1 MPDSTAVD
9 QSTAVLEVRYE
20 SWEGCGEIM
29 MGYFAERCL
38 EVDCIKI
45 RTERELIEVG
55 VTASD

>member
-45 RTERELIEVG
+45 RTEREIVGVG